1 MANELTYAALH
12 ALGLAAGAALSA
24 LLGLMQIQVDRA
36 SGNPSSRP
44 SGYQLLWVVGFIWTF
59 GSFLRYTLQLAGTG
73 ADATSVRLAETLA
86 WSCTILGP
94 IVIGRFLQTQ
104 LATTSRAAQLFLAF
118 TGAVSV
124 LNLSLFVWAGTT
136 HAWHLDTSWY
146 PRTSLYIAVIV
157 TAIALL
163 LYRVHRHERSPGS
176 EGSRPRWFGGGALLL
191 AVVQVAAALLSLQ
204 DSWLPASLHSA
215 AGLISEHWTIPWSIL
230 IAMSLAQ
237 VHYADLV
244 LKRSL
249 WLLASVSTA
258 ALASIFVFRASPG
271 LALVASTL
279 ACASLLLS
287 APFLLRALNFLV
299 DRIFLDRADYIVA
312 ARTFEESVRRIY
324 DQGQLFDTALH
335 TVRSTLRL
343 NSQFV
348 PASAGAA
355 SSMRSLASISI
366 ETANRPRYRLE
377 VSASHHAR
385 TLMQQEFGFLNAIG
399 THVSHRLDA
408 IHFEQEQRALHLREE
423 RLKRLLTEAELK
435 ALRTQV
441 DPHFLFNTLNT
452 IADLVSS
459 NPLQAERMI
468 ERLAEC
474 FRYALSRH
482 SRDLSTL
489 DDELEFARHYLE
501 IEQVRFGDRLRV
513 QLSRGDARGNE
524 PVPSLLLQPLLENAI
539 KHGLSPVR
547 EGGCISVIAKREG
560 EYLQLQIDDDGVGLR
575 PDFGD
580 RLGVGLQNVK
590 ERLHVLYSQAATLA
604 IGNRPG
610 KRGTSVTILV
620 PLHGN

>member
-1 MANELTYAALH
+1 MANGLTYSALH
-12 ALGLAAGAALSA
+12 AIGFAAGAALSA
-24 LLGLMQIQVDRA
+24 LLGLMQIRVDRA
-36 SGNPSSRP
+36 EKQSGGA
-44 SGYQLLWVVGFIWTF
+44 SGYQLLWVIGFIWTF
-59 GSFLRYTLQLAGTG
+59 GSFLRYTLQLAGVG
-73 ADATSVRLAETLA
+73 ADAPSVRLAETLA

-94 IVIGRFLQTQ
+94 VAIGRFLQAR
-104 LATTSRAAQLFLAF
+104 LATTSRASQMFLLF
-118 TGAVSV
+118 TGAVSA
-124 LNLSLFVWAGTT
+124 LNLSLLVRAGAT
-136 HAWHLDTSWY
+136 HAFDLDASWY
-146 PRTSLYIAVIV
+146 PPASLYLALIV
-157 TAIALL
+157 TAIALI
-163 LYRVHRHERSPGS
+163 LYRVRRYEVSPESAGS
-176 EGSRPRWFGGGALLL
+176 KPRWFGRGVLLL

-204 DSWLPASLHSA
+204 NSWLPAGLHAAVSLI
-215 AGLISEHWTIPWSIL
+215 GEHWTIPWSIL
-230 IAMSLAQ
+230 IAVSLAQ
-237 VHYADLV
+237 IHYADLV

-249 WLLASVSTA
+249 WLLASVLTA
-258 ALASIFVFRASPG
+258 ALASTFVFQVPPG
-271 LALVASTL
+271 LAMVASTL
-279 ACASLLLS
+279 GCASLMLS
-287 APFLLRALNFLV
+287 APFLIRALDFLV
-299 DRIFLDRADYIVA
+299 DRICLDRTDYMVA
-312 ARTFEESVRRIY
+312 AKVFEDSVRRIY
-324 DQGQLFDTALH
+324 DQERLFDTALH

-348 PASAGAA
+348 PAGADAAA
-355 SSMRSLASISI
+355 SMRALASISI
-366 ETANRPRYRLE
+366 EKANRPCHRLE

-408 IHFEQEQRALHLREE
+408 IHFEQEQRALHMREE

-452 IADLVSS
+452 IADLVGS
-459 NPLQAERMI
+459 NPLQAETMI

-482 SRDLSTL
+482 SRELSTL

-524 PVPSLLLQPLLENAI
+524 SMPSLLLQPLLENAI
-539 KHGLSPVR
+539 RHGLSPIR

-560 EYLQLQIDDDGVGLR
+560 EYLRLQVDDDGVGLR
-575 PDFGD
+575 PDFSE
-580 RLGVGLQNVK
+580 RSGVGLQNVK
-590 ERLHVLYSQAATLA
+590 ERLHVRYSHAASLV

-620 PLHGN
+620 PLHGD